1 MKWAKI
7 VDDPESAKKKETRVD
22 KACYRYISQSELQDH
37 FGVWEHIKLSPEF
50 KITPRGKKNYELFVG
65 GYLSFYDEKVRS
77 GTIDHAL
84 YFKWEKKDKHT
95 PDNPKVAEVYE
106 SVTFFLHPRP
116 RTKMHASLNIAS
128 EPQAG
133 SNKTQEQHQ
142 EMFMAP
148 PPGGFD
154 DLSIDPPPPPP
165 PPPPSMDDLDSE

>member
-1 MKWAKI
+1 MKWVKI
-7 VDDPESAKKKETRVD
+7 VEDPESARRKETWID
-22 KACYRYISQSELQDH
+22 KACFRYISPSELQE

-84 YFKWEKKDKHT
+84 YFKWEKKDKQAA
-95 PDNPKVAEVYE
+95 DKQNVAEVYE

-116 RTKMHASLNIAS
+116 RTKMRDNLTMASS
-128 EPQAG
+128 EAQTAAG
-133 SNKTQEQHQ
+133 RTQRE

-148 PPGGFD
+148 PPGID
-154 DLSIDPPPPPP
+154 DELSIDPPPPPP
-165 PPPPSMDDLDSE
+165 PPPPSMDELDGI